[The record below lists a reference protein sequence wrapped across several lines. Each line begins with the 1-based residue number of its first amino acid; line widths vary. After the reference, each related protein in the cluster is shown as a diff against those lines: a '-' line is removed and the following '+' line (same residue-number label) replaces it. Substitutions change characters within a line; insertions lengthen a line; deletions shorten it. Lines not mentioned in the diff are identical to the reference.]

1 MEGFFFIGL
10 ISIVL
15 FAALPLVISIALL
28 VILAL
33 RHDDDVDSS
42 RAPAIYASIVAF
54 VSFLTVLFALGG
66 AAAAIGQYSVDDY
79 GGGHH
84 DATTGLVISA
94 IVAVI
99 ALVII
104 RLHQP
109 LFDRRNVAVG
119 AARRVY
125 RAYALVLCL
134 AVLIVGAIAAVAG
147 LFFLYSFIAPGVVD
161 TSRGDALRSFAPMAV
176 LLAGSGILWRWH
188 WDELGFGAGPPNV
201 TATDVP

>member
-15 FAALPLVISIALL
+15 FAAMPLVIAIALL

-54 VSFLTVLFALGG
+54 VSFLSALFALGG
-66 AAAAIGQYSVDDY
+66 ATAAVGQYSVEDY

-99 ALVII
+99 ALTIL
-104 RLHQP
+104 RLHLP
-109 LFDRRNVAVG
+109 LFERRHAAVG
-119 AARRVY
+119 AAGRVY

-134 AVLIVGAIAAVAG
+134 AVLIVGAVAAAAG
-147 LFFLYSFIAPGVVD
+147 LFFLYAFIAPGVVD
-161 TSRGDALRSFAPMAV
+161 TDRGDALRSFAPMAV
-176 LLAGSGILWRWH
+176 LVAGSGILWRWH
-188 WDELGFGAGPPNV
+188 WDELGFGSAPSA